1 MTCVC
6 FLPLG
11 LASGTVG
18 GHMNRIH
25 RLEGLVYFAR
35 KTLRSAVR
43 WYLQSRAFLTG
54 KRFCCSALA
63 GKSSYNI
70 GINSDLSVSCN
81 CRDWDGA
88 GRLGSLRENTLEE
101 VFASTAAKAFRR
113 KLAAGRLPILACA
126 PCPELRLVSPE
137 EARQEEVNYHVPSRG
152 IMVENT
158 SLCNYRCVSCSRE
171 KLVAARKAASWST
184 EDLKTVA
191 ATIKKHRIET
201 VAFFNLG
208 EPFAHKHVFHQI
220 QAIRAENPSV
230 KISSSTNGI
239 LLNTDEKREAA
250 LMLVW
255 ICFSID
261 GPDTRTMNK
270 YQRGAKFE
278 AAYEN
283 MKRLVEYR
291 DKRSARAPLIEW
303 KYVLFNW
310 NDRKEMIERAVSLAR
325 GANVDVISF
334 WPTRAPIYGISWR
347 YYLSP
352 FFRKIGQP
360 CWKGR
365 EIVLRETAETVKA

>member
-1 MTCVC
+1 MSR
-6 FLPLG
+6 
-11 LASGTVG
+11 ADK
-18 GHMNRIH
+18 
-25 RLEGLVYFAR
+25 LEVLTDFTR
-35 KTLRSAVR
+35 KTFRVAVR
-43 WYLQSRAFLTG
+43 WYLRSRAFLTG
-54 KRFCCSALA
+54 KCFCCSALA

-70 GINSDLSVSCN
+70 SINSDLSVSCN

-101 VFASTAAKAFRR
+101 VFASPAATAFRR
-113 KLAAGRLPILACA
+113 KLAAGRPPILTCT
-126 PCPELRLVSPE
+126 PCSELRLVSPE
-137 EARQEEVNYHVPSRG
+137 EARQEEFNYHVPSRG

-158 SLCNYRCVSCSRE
+158 SLCNYRCVSCSRQ

-201 VAFFNLG
+201 VSFFNLG
-208 EPFAHKHVFHQI
+208 EPFADKHVFHQI
-220 QAIRAENPSV
+220 QAIRAGNPSV
-230 KISSSTNGI
+230 KIYSSTNGI
-239 LLNTDEKREAA
+239 LLDTDEKREAA
-250 LMLVW
+250 LMLDG

-278 AAYEN
+278 VAYEN
-283 MKRLVEYR
+283 MKRLVKYR

-303 KYVLFNW
+303 KYLLFNW

-325 GANVDVISF
+325 MANADVISF
-334 WPTRAPIYGISWR
+334 WPTRTPIYGISWR

-352 FFRKIGQP
+352 FLRKIGQP
-360 CWKGR
+360 SWKGR